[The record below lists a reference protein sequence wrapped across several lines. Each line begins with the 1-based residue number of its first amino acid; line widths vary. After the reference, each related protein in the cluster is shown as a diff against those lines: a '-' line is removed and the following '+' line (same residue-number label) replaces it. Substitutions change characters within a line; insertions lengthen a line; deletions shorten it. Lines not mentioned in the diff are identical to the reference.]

1 MIKSQLALQVR
12 GNQQFMSH
20 EIPVVLGGFGPDAK
34 CVSDKTIAEI
44 HGMQTRHVRELMN
57 RNSKRF
63 TEKVDCIDMKKG
75 VVQDDTYGTLSGI
88 GYSKQEITQ
97 AEHIYILSERGYAKL
112 IKIMDTDLAWE
123 IHDKLIDEYF
133 ELREGK
139 KQTVAKA
146 IPLSSVNNAARM
158 IMKAYEE
165 ANVDPSFKVLALKEI
180 YEPFGVAVPTQG
192 LPSADKLYDKTAIA
206 KAVGMVSTR
215 SGRPHS
221 QAIGAVISC
230 INVQEDE
237 MKMVPYMNNGHP
249 GTTVQY
255 TEAVLERVRTW
266 LANSD
271 YPCSI
276 RSGDG
281 TSYKVAYTG

>member
-1 MIKSQLALQVR
+1 MTNKLAITVN

-44 HGMQTRHVRELMN
+44 HEQPEREIRKSIN
-57 RNSKRF
+57 RNISRF
-63 TEKVDCIDMKKG
+63 RENVDYIDLKKG
-75 VVQDDTYGTLSGI
+75 GNLVTTSELIASL
-88 GYSKQEITQ
+88 GYSKQMVIQ

-112 IKIMDTDLAWE
+112 IKIMDTDKAWE
-123 IHDKLIDEYF
+123 VHDKLIDEYF

-139 KQTVAKA
+139 KQAAPKP

-206 KAVGMVSTR
+206 NAVGMVSTR
-215 SGRPHS
+215 SGKPHS
-221 QAIGAVISC
+221 QAVGAIISC
-230 INVQEDE
+230 LTLQESE
-237 MKMVPYMNNGHP
+237 TKIVPYTNNGHP
-249 GTTVQY
+249 GTMVQY
-255 TEAVLERVRTW
+255 TESVLERVRTW

-271 YPCSI
+271 YPSLI

-281 TSYKVAYTG
+281 TSYKVAYKE